1 MSRANF
7 VVEVNNTSRSSYDKG
22 FVVARLVNGEL
33 WYYGHYE
40 TEERAEEVREEF
52 KNGIIL
58 KGEKE

>member
-1 MSRANF
+1 MSIANF
-7 VVEVNNTSRSSYDKG
+7 NVEVNNTSRSSYDKG

-52 KNGIIL
+52 ENGIIL